1 MKRLVFLLITATLLL
16 SAGNTPIKE
25 NGCAGDDD
33 WIDFIKFNDV
43 MYGFTG
49 HLQTSKPNVKLG
61 PKIGEVKFKL
71 KGNACSNH
79 DVQHG
84 DAAFV
89 PVGTPIYEQS
99 GYKREFRLIA
109 GDNIYQV
116 MVNPKAKFV
125 KELYDIE
132 GKVEKITIFRD
143 THDRDIRTIEPSKT
157 IVLTNLFVEREI
169 IGFEEIFK
177 RGVPKTEY
185 QFYIDFHLKDG
196 TSVRSMYRS
205 ASEIMNPGVLI
216 GAEMEKELKEIIKK
230 EWSIE

>member
-1 MKRLVFLLITATLLL
+1 MKRLGLLLITATLLL
-16 SAGNTPIKE
+16 SACNTPTKE
-25 NGCAGDDD
+25 KGCASDVD
-33 WIDFIKFNDV
+33 WVDFIKFNDI

-61 PKIGEVKFKL
+61 PKIGEVKYKL
-71 KGNACSNH
+71 TGNACSNH
-79 DVQHG
+79 EVQHA
-84 DAAFV
+84 DAAFL
-89 PVGTPIYEQS
+89 PVGTPIYEQL
-99 GYKREFRLIA
+99 GYKHEFRLIA
-109 GDNIYQV
+109 GDKIYQV

-143 THDRDIRTIEPSKT
+143 THDQDIRTIEQSKT
-157 IVLTNLFVEREI
+157 NALTNLFLEREI

-185 QFYIDFHLKDG
+185 QFFIDFHLKDG
-196 TSVRSMYRS
+196 TAVRSLYRS
-205 ASEIMNPGVLI
+205 ASEIMNPGVLL
-216 GAEMEKELKEIIKK
+216 GAGMEKELKEIIKK